1 MNNRAEIVIGVDM
14 GTTSTVSV
22 AYGIDGRAVASEAV
36 AYPLRQPRPGYAE
49 QDPQE
54 ILAAVVKTVADVAA
68 GCGGKVR
75 AVSFSSAM
83 HTLIGLDRHGSPLT
97 PVVTWADM
105 RASTQAE
112 RMRGAPGGL
121 ALHRRTGTPLHPMA
135 PLPKLAW
142 FHEERPD
149 LAARVRHWVGIKDY
163 VLLELLG
170 VLATD
175 HSNASGTGLLDIHAL
190 QWDPEALQLAAISA
204 GQLPELVPTT
214 KVLLGLSA
222 KAAHAMRLPA
232 ATPVIA
238 GAGDGP
244 LANLG
249 VGAVRPGVAA
259 CSIGTSGALRVTVER
274 PVVDPRGR
282 TFCYA
287 LTEHRWV
294 VGGAINN
301 GGLVLEWAGD
311 ALVPELGDGR
321 EDQLLEQAG
330 QAPPGC
336 GGLIMLPYLQGERAP
351 HWSPIP
357 CGVYIGLTRAHR
369 RAHLIRAALEGVC
382 QQLALVLE
390 SVLAAGHEVNEVRA
404 TGGFARSALWR
415 QMLTDALGIPIG
427 FPAQHEGSS
436 FGAALLGMDALGLIS
451 LEHAADLI
459 RIQETLAPDPA
470 AQQTYA
476 DLRPTF
482 DGLYDALVPA
492 FRALRR
498 MRPDLPLA

>member
-1 MNNRAEIVIGVDM
+1 
-14 GTTSTVSV
+14 
-22 AYGIDGRAVASEAV
+22 
-36 AYPLRQPRPGYAE
+36 
-49 QDPQE
+49 
-54 ILAAVVKTVADVAA
+54 
-68 GCGGKVR
+68 
-75 AVSFSSAM
+75 M

-492 FRALRR
+492 FRTLRR
-498 MRPDLPLA
+498 MRPDMPLG